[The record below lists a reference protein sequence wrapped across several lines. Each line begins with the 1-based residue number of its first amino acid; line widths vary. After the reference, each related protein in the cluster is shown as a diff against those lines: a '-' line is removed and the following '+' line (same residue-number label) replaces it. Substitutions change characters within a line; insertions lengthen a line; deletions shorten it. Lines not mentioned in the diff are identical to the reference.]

1 MKKLFEIGIGRT
13 ANGKYIAAINSLT
26 DNKHCAVDGDN
37 MKLLMTKVS
46 KRIRKKNL
54 DIKLFPLAD
63 RGRVIARNGDFI
75 AAPARN

>member
-1 MKKLFEIGIGRT
+1 MKKLFEIGIGR
-13 ANGKYIAAINSLT
+13 ASNGKYIAAINSLT

-54 DIKLFPLAD
+54 DCRLFPLPEP
-63 RGRVIARNGDFI
+63 RRVNGAVKLAEPVRN
-75 AAPARN
+75 